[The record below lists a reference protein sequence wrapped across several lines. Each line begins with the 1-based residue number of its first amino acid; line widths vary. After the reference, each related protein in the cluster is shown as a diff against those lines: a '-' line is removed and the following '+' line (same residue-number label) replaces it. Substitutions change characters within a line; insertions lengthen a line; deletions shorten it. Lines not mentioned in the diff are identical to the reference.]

1 MGLLKCWN
9 IYVWSYHIPFLW
21 TWPQIHW
28 ICGDQGIVIYW
39 NRKNMSQIEEEKVP
53 ILININITILW
64 SKKKWLTL
72 RTRGTRERRELSKL
86 SKTNK
91 WQTGRGSFFL
101 GPGNVGLFTNIIF
114 IFQSQ
119 EWYLASSKSA
129 TLVNCQKFS
138 IQLNC

>member
-1 MGLLKCWN
+1 MK
-9 IYVWSYHIPFLW
+9 YWSYHIPFLW

-39 NRKNMSQIEEEKVP
+39 KRKNSNRRRKSP
-53 ILININITILW
+53 AININITILW
-64 SKKKWLTL
+64 LMKKRLTL

-129 TLVNCQKFS
+129 TLVYCQKFS

>member
-1 MGLLKCWN
+1 MKYLL
-9 IYVWSYHIPFLW
+9 VWSYHIPFLW

-39 NRKNMSQIEEEKVP
+39 NKRKHVSNRKSSV
-53 ILININITILW
+53 ININITILW
-64 SKKKWLTL
+64 LMKKWHTLT
-72 RTRGTRERRELSKL
+72 TRGTRERRELSKL

-114 IFQSQ
+114 I
-119 EWYLASSKSA
+119 YSKSRMISC
-129 TLVNCQKFS
+129 LFKISDSCLFPKVFNPIK
-138 IQLNC
+138 QLLSKICR

>member
-1 MGLLKCWN
+1 MLK
-9 IYVWSYHIPFLW
+9 YWSYHIPFLW

-39 NRKNMSQIEEEKVP
+39 KRKNSNRRRKSP
-53 ILININITILW
+53 AININITILW
-64 SKKKWLTL
+64 LMKKRLTL

-101 GPGNVGLFTNIIF
+101 GPGNVGLFTHIHLFKVKNDILLLQNQRLLSIAKS
-114 IFQSQ
+114 FQS
-119 EWYLASSKSA
+119 
-129 TLVNCQKFS
+129 N
-138 IQLNC
+138 